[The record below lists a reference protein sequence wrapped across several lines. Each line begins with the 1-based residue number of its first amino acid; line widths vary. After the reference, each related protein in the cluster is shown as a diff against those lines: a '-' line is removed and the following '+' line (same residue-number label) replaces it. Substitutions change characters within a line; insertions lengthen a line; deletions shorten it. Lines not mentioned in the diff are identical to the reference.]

1 MKKVFSEYS
10 NPVSTWLFLLFPPL
24 FSIYYRLHY
33 GDVWQTDNFLF
44 SVFLIATISEAL
56 LLGYIWAVFCLKVRI
71 DESGISFRHLSWR
84 FQSVHYDWSQIK
96 SATIITI
103 DPKKDFS
110 GWPVRSSPEY
120 GKGYITRGK
129 KGLFVEGMN
138 GEKMMMS
145 VLDTEKALEALQ
157 LYAKRPQ
164 IA

>member
-1 MKKVFSEYS
+1 MKKSFAEYS
-10 NPVSTWLFLLFPPL
+10 NPISIWILLLFPSL
-24 FSIYYRLHY
+24 TSIYLNPHN
-33 GDVWQTDNFLF
+33 GGIWQTDNFRF
-44 SVFLIATISEAL
+44 SMLIIAAFTETL
-56 LLGYIWAVFCLKVRI
+56 LLGYIWAIFGLKLCI
-71 DESGISFRHLSWR
+71 DESGISFRYLSWR

-96 SATIITI
+96 SATIVEF

-110 GWPVRSSPEY
+110 GWPVRSSNAY

-129 KGLFVEGMN
+129 KGLLLELMN

-157 LYAKRPQ
+157 TYAARPL

>member
-10 NPVSTWLFLLFPPL
+10 NPVSTWIFLLFPSI

-33 GDVWQTDNFLF
+33 GDIWQTDNLLF
-44 SVFLIATISEAL
+44 SVYWIVTISETL

-71 DESGISFRHLSWR
+71 DESGISFRYLSWR

-96 SATIITI
+96 SATIIEF
-103 DPKKDFS
+103 DLKKDFN

-129 KGLFVEGMN
+129 KGLFLELMN

-145 VLDTEKALEALQ
+145 VLDTKKTLIALQ
-157 LYAKRPQ
+157 SYAAKPQ